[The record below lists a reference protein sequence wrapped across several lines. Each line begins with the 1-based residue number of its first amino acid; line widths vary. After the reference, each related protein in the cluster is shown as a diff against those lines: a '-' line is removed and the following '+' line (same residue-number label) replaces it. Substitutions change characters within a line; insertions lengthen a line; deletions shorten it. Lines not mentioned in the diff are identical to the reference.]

1 MFFLHFI
8 PFFLYLYP
16 KIIDKIGM
24 GNHNQKNQVVETE
37 EKPTALFWLSA
48 AKSQVFIA
56 PKKLIMVSINKN
68 VIIGI
73 YEKSL
78 TKKGEYQ
85 ALIGIEL
92 L

>member
-1 MFFLHFI
+1 M
-8 PFFLYLYP
+8 
-16 KIIDKIGM
+16 KKQDKTI
-24 GNHNQKNQVVETE
+24 KEKETE
-37 EKPTALFWLSA
+37 K
-48 AKSQVFIA
+48 IND
-56 PKKLIMVSINKN
+56 KKINKN